1 MFLSA
6 KNILRAAGALALGAA
21 FANLSACRQPP
32 SPPYRAEGSAFGVE
46 YATFYWKTEKDF
58 KRISEFFTD
67 EENTGSDVV
76 VRSDP
81 ETRTGLYLIVNL
93 ECGSLVPAGSVA
105 ELRYFHPVRT
115 GEQIQR
121 WTLPEF
127 LAAPH
132 RELRL
137 GLTGTAW
144 DKSLS
149 RKKPSA
155 WKLTVVSP
163 SGETLVLRRSFLWSE
178 KGDASAR

>member
-1 MFLSA
+1 M
-6 KNILRAAGALALGAA
+6 
-21 FANLSACRQPP
+21 NLSACRRPP

-67 EENTGSDVV
+67 EENTGSNVV

-81 ETRTGLYLIVNL
+81 EKRDGLYLIVNL
-93 ECGSLVPAGSVA
+93 EFGSVVPEGSVA
-105 ELRYFHPVRT
+105 ELRYLHPERAGVQT
-115 GEQIQR
+115 QL

-127 LAAPH
+127 RAAPQ

-137 GLTGTAW
+137 GLTGKTW
-144 DKSLS
+144 SKNLS
-149 RKKPSA
+149 GKRPSA

-163 SGETLVLRRSFLWSE
+163 DGETLVLRRSFLWTE
-178 KGDASAR
+178 KTETPPPDR